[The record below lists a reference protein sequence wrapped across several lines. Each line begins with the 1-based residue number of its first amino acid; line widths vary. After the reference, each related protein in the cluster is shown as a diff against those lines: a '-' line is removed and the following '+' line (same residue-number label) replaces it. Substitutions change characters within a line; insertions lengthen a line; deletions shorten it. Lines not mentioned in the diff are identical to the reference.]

1 MDFKVIFM
9 KRAARDMEQIVAR
22 IAKDNPDAALR
33 LGDELI
39 DEALS
44 PVQFPEPGSVVPEFG
59 DPTIRQLILGNYRI
73 IYRLRKMSHR
83 LSIIRFWH
91 SARGTPAI

>member
-9 KRAARDMEQIVAR
+9 KRATRDMEQIVAR
-22 IAKDNPDAALR
+22 IAKDNPGAALR

-44 PVQFPEPGSVVPEFG
+44 LAQFPERGSVVPEFG
-59 DPTIRQLILGNYRI
+59 DPTI
-73 IYRLRKMSHR
+73 
-83 LSIIRFWH
+83 
-91 SARGTPAI
+91 